1 MSIDVTQRNST
12 RNQSTADYEQK
23 KVFLFDNRFSKGVL
37 INDSDPAVDVV
48 VKSGMLVFRKFT
60 DGNLTLNPTYTQL
73 VGVLAIDGE
82 VTLIPNQ
89 DIQVDFC
96 NSGTLEASNLIIPGN
111 NPLTQ
116 IELGLQIADH
126 LRRIG
131 FHLEAATEQTKFD
144 N

>member
-37 INDSDPAVDVV
+37 ENDSDPGVDVV
-48 VKSGMLVFRKFT
+48 LKSGMLVFRSSN
-60 DGNLTLNPTYTQL
+60 GNLTLQPVYTSL

-82 VTLIPNQ
+82 VTLAPNQ
-89 DIQVDFC
+89 DIQIDFC
-96 NSGTLEASNLIIPGN
+96 NSGTLEASSLIIPSN
-111 NPLTQ
+111 LPLFE
-116 IELGLQIADH
+116 IVSGLQIADH